1 MSYAELIQEDISV
14 KQYQCL
20 IAQLALYNQIPVKV
34 LRYFND
40 KSAMFIVIKQSA
52 NGTITSKKITMP
64 LADGV
69 FFTQYLGQD
78 FPSLEFESITIADLI
93 KQNAEKIH

>member
-64 LADGV
+64 LV
-69 FFTQYLGQD
+69 
-78 FPSLEFESITIADLI
+78 I
-93 KQNAEKIH
+93 